1 MSGCR
6 VRRWARLFSVRMA
19 AAMLVLIGSA
29 TEYSI
34 AKDQRQARAVEFVE
48 SRVPGA
54 PVVAIVSLR
63 SQSITVYDANGW
75 IARAPVSSG
84 EKGRETPAGVF
95 SVIQKDADHHSNLYD
110 DAYMPHMQRLT
121 WSGIA
126 LHGGVL
132 PGYPASH
139 GCVRMPFDFAARLF
153 DMTQL
158 GLRVIVAPGDAV
170 PVDIAHP
177 ALFSPSPEAA
187 ALAAERAADADQATR
202 KAEQARFA
210 AVAAAR
216 EAARARVPVRVAEN
230 LLARAREQLAVAE
243 AALDSPDEQLRKE
256 AEQTRTS
263 ATRRISDLTA
273 QLAAAQAELEP
284 KLSAVTP
291 AREAAVLAEA
301 ARIAATAAAQEAALE
316 PISVFVSRKT
326 RRLYVR
332 RGVQPVMESEI
343 TISETDRPIG
353 THVFTALGRDED
365 RSKLRWI
372 AVSLDE
378 KGVDRPGQA
387 RAALDRITIPSAAL
401 ERIVKMVSPRSSL
414 TISDEELSTETAS
427 DTDFIVVLGG
437 EPQGSLKM
445 RRNGRVTDARYP
457 D

>member
-1 MSGCR
+1 MPVRS
-6 VRRWARLFSVRMA
+6 VRRWARFLSLRLA
-19 AAMLVLIGSA
+19 AAMLLLIGSA

-34 AKDQRQARAVEFVE
+34 AKDPRRPHAAEFIE
-48 SRVPGA
+48 SRAPDE

-139 GCVRMPFDFAARLF
+139 GCVRMPFGFAARLF

-158 GLRVIVAPGDAV
+158 GLRVIVAPGDVV
-170 PVDIAHP
+170 PVEIAHP
-177 ALFSPSPEAA
+177 ALFSPSPEAN
-187 ALAAERAADADQATR
+187 ALASARAVEAEQATR
-202 KAEQARFA
+202 KANEARIA
-210 AVAAAR
+210 AVVAAR
-216 EAARARVPVRVAEN
+216 EAARATVPVRVAEN
-230 LLARAREQLAVAE
+230 LLARVQEQLAVAE
-243 AALDSPDEQLRKE
+243 AALDSPDEQLRRE
-256 AEQTRTS
+256 AEQARTS
-263 ATRRISDLTA
+263 AMPRISELRV
-273 QLAAAQAELEP
+273 QLAAAKADLEP
-284 KLSAVTP
+284 KLRAVTP
-291 AREAAVLAEA
+291 AREAAVTAEA

-326 RRLYVR
+326 QRLYVR
-332 RGVQPVMESEI
+332 RGFQPVLESEV
-343 TISETDRPIG
+343 TILQTDRAIG
-353 THVFTALGRDED
+353 THVFTALSQDKD
-365 RSKLRWI
+365 RRELRWI

-378 KGVDRPGQA
+378 EGAGGQMQA
-387 RAALDRITIPSAAL
+387 EAALDRIAIPSAAL
-401 ERIVKMVSPRSSL
+401 ERIVAMVSPRSSL
-414 TISDEELSTETAS
+414 IISDEELSPETAS
-427 DTDFIVVLGG
+427 DTDFVVVLSGQ
-437 EPQGSLKM
+437 PQGSLKM
-445 RRNGRVTDARYP
+445 RRRGRVTDARSS